1 MILKK
6 IACGLL
12 CAAMLVAAGCGGVG
26 TQTGGDKAYLQL
38 TDAAGRQVSLA
49 KKPER
54 VVSLS
59 PSYLSMIEAVGGTV
73 VGRAS
78 SKVGKIPESM

>member
-1 MILKK
+1 
-6 IACGLL
+6 
-12 CAAMLVAAGCGGVG
+12 MLVAAGCGGVG

-73 VGRAS
+73 VGR
-78 SKVGKIPESM
+78 KRHEKMVGVREEFGKEGNEIHDGDAH